1 MSGQTPTPVE
11 VRITVAR
18 LLEVAY
24 SENKGITTALVREV
38 GPITL
43 TVNEDGQATLSG
55 NAGRVSFVARDTLRE
70 IGVNAGVFRAMMSVN
85 EAGDLQFNA
94 RVQVGLASVAASGSI
109 DVEKLITTCS
119 GILCRA
125 ARALQGRPAQVDRQL
140 QEALGN

>member
-1 MSGQTPTPVE
+1 MSTQTPSAAE

-24 SENKGITTALVREV
+24 SKNKGITTALVREV
-38 GPITL
+38 GPLTL
-43 TVNEDGQATLSG
+43 TVDENGQAALSG
-55 NAGRVSFVARDTLRE
+55 NAGRVSFVARETLQE

-85 EAGDLQFNA
+85 DAGDLRFNA
-94 RVQVGLASVAASGSI
+94 RIRVGVASISASGSI

-119 GILCRA
+119 GFLCRA
-125 ARALQGRPAQVDRQL
+125 ARALQGRPVQVDRQL